1 MRNVKASGLSY
12 ENGIVLLTSLIIGVT
27 TFDRLAVNFISP
39 YLVRDLHLSNVQL
52 GLLSAALSLA
62 IAVVGYLV
70 GTLSD
75 AKGWRKQL
83 LVPALGLFAIISVFS
98 GLSVTFLGLMV
109 TRLAM
114 GSVMGP
120 INMITQSVIGS
131 ESSDHRRGL
140 NLGMQSVII
149 FVAGPML
156 GPIVATSVAEAWS
169 WQAAF
174 FVSTLPALALMVI
187 AARFMRTQQQ
197 SSAIR
202 EKAAGATPPPQRPEV
217 RGNVRL
223 CVIIAAMFM
232 TWLVVQNTFLPVYL
246 VNVNHMT
253 PTQMGWLLSV
263 QGVAA
268 CVGGLSLPFVSDRIG
283 RKTAL
288 VCAALLATV
297 APIGTLLVHDAP
309 MLLAVLLFIGGLA
322 NGAMPLYAVIIPS
335 ESVAPQRLVRNI
347 ALIIGTGELCG
358 GVAAPILAGR
368 AADSF
373 GANAPFWIITVAA
386 ALSAA
391 IALFI
396 RETSPPRKAS
406 VSSSPVVE
414 TAAP

>member
-1 MRNVKASGLSY
+1 MRSSNTSWLSY
-12 ENGIVLLTSLIIGVT
+12 ENGTVLFTSLIIGVT

-52 GLLSAALSLA
+52 GMLSAALSLA
-62 IAVVGYLV
+62 IAVVGFLV
-70 GTLSD
+70 GALSD

-114 GSVMGP
+114 GMVMGP

-156 GPIVATSVAEAWS
+156 GPIVATSVAETWS

-187 AARFMRTQQQ
+187 VARFMRTQQQ

-202 EKAAGATPPPQRPEV
+202 EQTVGAMPAPQRPEV
-217 RGNVRL
+217 RRNVRL
-223 CVIIAAMFM
+223 CVLISAMFM

-246 VNVNHMT
+246 VNVIHMT

-268 CVGGLSLPFVSDRIG
+268 CVGGLSLPFLSDRLG
-283 RKTAL
+283 RKTTL
-288 VCAALLATV
+288 VCATLLGMV
-297 APIGTLLVHDAP
+297 APLGTLLVHDAP

-335 ESVAPQRLVRNI
+335 ESVAPQRLVRTI

-358 GVAAPILAGR
+358 GVVAPILSGR
-368 AADSF
+368 AADSL
-373 GANAPFWIITVAA
+373 GADAPFWIITVAA
-386 ALSAA
+386 AVSAV
-391 IALFI
+391 IALLI
-396 RETSPPRKAS
+396 RETAPPRKAS
-406 VSSSPVVE
+406 VSTSPAE

>member
-1 MRNVKASGLSY
+1 MRSSNTSWLSY
-12 ENGIVLLTSLIIGVT
+12 ENGTVLFTSLIIGVT

-52 GLLSAALSLA
+52 GMLSAALSLA
-62 IAVVGYLV
+62 IAVVGFLV
-70 GTLSD
+70 GALSD

-83 LVPALGLFAIISVFS
+83 LVPALGLFAVISVFS

-114 GSVMGP
+114 GMVMGP

-156 GPIVATSVAEAWS
+156 GPIVATSVAETWN

-187 AARFMRTQQQ
+187 VARFMRTQQQ

-202 EKAAGATPPPQRPEV
+202 EQTVGAMPAPQRPEV
-217 RGNVRL
+217 RRNVRL
-223 CVIIAAMFM
+223 CVLISAMFM

-246 VNVNHMT
+246 VNVIHMT

-268 CVGGLSLPFVSDRIG
+268 CVGGLSLPFLSDRLG
-283 RKTAL
+283 RKTTL
-288 VCAALLATV
+288 VCATLLGMV
-297 APIGTLLVHDAP
+297 APLGTLLVHDAP

-335 ESVAPQRLVRNI
+335 ESVAPQRLVRTI

-358 GVAAPILAGR
+358 GVVAPILSGR
-368 AADSF
+368 AADSL
-373 GANAPFWIITVAA
+373 GADAPFWIITVAA
-386 ALSAA
+386 AVSAV
-391 IALFI
+391 IALLI
-396 RETSPPRKAS
+396 RETAPPRKAS
-406 VSSSPVVE
+406 VSTSPAE

>member
-1 MRNVKASGLSY
+1 MRSSNTSWLSY
-12 ENGIVLLTSLIIGVT
+12 ENGTVLFTSLIIGVT

-52 GLLSAALSLA
+52 GMLSAALSLA
-62 IAVVGYLV
+62 IAVVGFLV
-70 GTLSD
+70 GALSD

-83 LVPALGLFAIISVFS
+83 LVPALGLFAVISVFS

-114 GSVMGP
+114 GMVMGP

-156 GPIVATSVAEAWS
+156 GPIVATSVAETWS

-187 AARFMRTQQQ
+187 VARFMRTQQQ

-202 EKAAGATPPPQRPEV
+202 EQTVGAMPAPQRPEV
-217 RGNVRL
+217 RRNVRL
-223 CVIIAAMFM
+223 CVLISAMFM

-246 VNVNHMT
+246 VNVIHMT

-268 CVGGLSLPFVSDRIG
+268 CVGGLSLPFLSDRLG
-283 RKTAL
+283 RKTTL
-288 VCAALLATV
+288 VCATLLGMV
-297 APIGTLLVHDAP
+297 APLGTLLVHDAP

-335 ESVAPQRLVRNI
+335 ESVAPQRLVRTI

-358 GVAAPILAGR
+358 GVVAPILSGR
-368 AADSF
+368 AADSL
-373 GANAPFWIITVAA
+373 GADAPFWIITVAA
-386 ALSAA
+386 AVSAV
-391 IALFI
+391 IALLI
-396 RETSPPRKAS
+396 RETAPPRKAS
-406 VSSSPVVE
+406 VSTSPAE